1 MSNAIQAKDLT
12 KYYADF
18 LAVDHV
24 SFDAK
29 QGEIFGFLGPNGAGK
44 TTTTKILT
52 GQTKPSSGTLM
63 IAGLDMLRQ
72 PVEAKSS
79 IGVVPENSNV
89 YDEMSAWDNLIFAAQ
104 LYRVAKNEREKKAKE
119 LLELFGLYERR
130 KDRARVFSKGMK
142 RRLTIAAALVHSPG
156 IIFLDEPT
164 SGLDVQS
171 SRMIRKL
178 IKDLNEKG
186 VTIFLTTHYIE
197 EADQL
202 CQRVAMINKGKIVA
216 LDAPQ
221 KLKASVEKHQI
232 VEVSF
237 NQTKNLEIKL
247 AGLRELEK
255 VEQFGDKFKL
265 HFKSTS
271 EAIPLIVDFAKKECL
286 KIVSIN
292 TLNPSLED
300 VFVELTGLSAEVM
313 KTEKEQGKKAA
324 NLG

>member
-1 MSNAIQAKDLT
+1 MFNAIEVKDLT

-24 SFDAK
+24 SFEVK

-44 TTTTKILT
+44 TTTTKMLT
-52 GQTKPSSGTLM
+52 GQTTPSSGTLM
-63 IAGLDMLRQ
+63 VAGLDMLRQ

-104 LYRVAKNEREKKAKE
+104 LYRVAKNQREKKAKE
-119 LLELFGLYERR
+119 LLDLFGLYERR
-130 KDRARVFSKGMK
+130 RDRAGVFSKGMK
-142 RRLTIAAALVHSPG
+142 RRLTIAAALVHSPN
-156 IIFLDEPT
+156 ILFLDEPT

-178 IKDLNEKG
+178 IKDLNETG
-186 VTIFLTTHYIE
+186 VTVFLTTHYIE
-197 EADQL
+197 EADHL

-216 LDAPQ
+216 LDGPQ

-237 NQTKNLEIKL
+237 DQTKNLESKL
-247 AGLRELEK
+247 ASLRDLEK
-255 VEQFGDKFKL
+255 VARFGDKFKL
-265 HFKSTS
+265 HFRSTS
-271 EAIPLIVDFAKKECL
+271 EAIPLIVDFAKENSL